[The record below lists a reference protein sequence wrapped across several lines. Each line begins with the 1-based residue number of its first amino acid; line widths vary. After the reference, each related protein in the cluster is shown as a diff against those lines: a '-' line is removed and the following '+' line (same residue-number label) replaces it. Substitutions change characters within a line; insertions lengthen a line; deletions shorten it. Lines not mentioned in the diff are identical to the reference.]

1 MLKETSQK
9 YDQVDAI
16 KNVITLDWLIANNMQ
31 VKFEIAGIQLKES
44 EAKTLLSIGN
54 EMPTVTVDLMDHVD
68 SKLLDSSKL
77 FNLSIEKKHP
87 ELASLAAKLAITTPE
102 LSKKKK
108 QPRNRHTISK
118 LAVKKISLDEALDQ
132 LCNYRSLKNVGA
144 AMVIHSLVN
153 GKCLTIR
160 EIAVKQV
167 NDLWNQDVDV
177 QSEIFSGFKRVQGE
191 FKPFVAKPQK
201 GLLTYHSSPVYG
213 ALRDGTAFLKQTGF
227 VKVEESVE
235 YGSADKKL
243 TGTENHLQRKV
254 YRLELTEAGDVLA
267 DTWGDLDE
275 FILKFWNS
283 RKA

>member
-1 MLKETSQK
+1 
-9 YDQVDAI
+9 
-16 KNVITLDWLIANNMQ
+16 MQ

-144 AMVIHSLVN
+144 AMIIHSLVN

-227 VKVEESVE
+227 IKVEESVE

-254 YRLELTEAGDVLA
+254 YRLELTEAGNVLA